1 MVDTGKA
8 IINNYGDIKENIIK
22 IDIYYGGEL
31 SDSDIKDIYHNIIKN
46 YDTPL
51 NILCTRNKE
60 NIYSSDAADY
70 IKINSK
76 HLFNKVACIADD
88 QVSIDS
94 FNNSKDI
101 LFKENQTMLFKTI
114 DEGYNWLKE

>member
-1 MVDTGKA
+1 MIDTGKA
-8 IINNYGDIKENIIK
+8 TINNYGDLKENIIK

-31 SDSDIKDIYHNIIKN
+31 SDTDMKDIYHHIIKN
-46 YDTPL
+46 YDTPV
-51 NILCTRNKE
+51 NILCTRDKE

-76 HLFNKVACIADD
+76 HLFNKIACIADD
-88 QVSIDS
+88 PVTIDS

-101 LFKENQTMLFKTI
+101 LFKENKTMLFNTI
-114 DEGYNWLKE
+114 DEGYHWLKE